1 MKTNMKTGLEG
12 LKQRAMKEQQEREE
26 LKLNNDTTE
35 TTPNTDEK
43 IWAKSH
49 VRTNLV
55 YKGFL
60 AESEVGK
67 YTTVPSVN
75 VTEEPKEEK
84 SMLSVHKYERY
95 TVERLYGYT
104 TNKDYEGV
112 DIEEVPDIHVTVV
125 FKVIAVQEGVETK
138 VKVGKTYKLGLIM
151 FNSKFTELGDDYC
164 TCCKR
169 PISKKNMD
177 YLTRALDN
185 EFLGEEY
192 KQLIRKMDSKLCIHC
207 QCIENINFETLFI
220 NIFDNET
227 KNAVSIYNA
236 IKGANIAKKEA
247 YGTTQELQFAFCEC
261 CKEKR
266 VVRISEFSA
275 YAKLY
280 QTQLEEAGKSD
291 MFLCNHCLSK
301 VIKVEDNT
309 NGVSNLN
316 FANYTNSL
324 SKEDKKRYESEVNG
338 ILNSI
343 NNVKDRLANK

>member
-1 MKTNMKTGLEG
+1 MKTGLDK
-12 LKQRAMKEQQEREE
+12 LKERAIKEQQNKEV
-26 LKLNNDTTE
+26 KVDNTE
-35 TTPNTDEK
+35 TTTNNK
-43 IWAKSH
+43 IWTKSH
-49 VRTNLV
+49 ARNNLV

-60 AESEVGK
+60 AESDANKVN
-67 YTTVPSVN
+67 TVPSMN
-75 VTEEPKEEK
+75 ITEEVKEET
-84 SMLSVHKYERY
+84 SLLSIHKYERY
-95 TVERLYGYT
+95 TVQRLYAYT
-104 TNKDYEGV
+104 TNEDYKGM
-112 DIEEVPDIHVTVV
+112 DIEEVPDVHVTVV
-125 FKVIAVQEGVETK
+125 FKVIEVKEGVETK
-138 VKVGKTYKLGLIM
+138 VKVGKTYKLGLVM
-151 FNSKFTELGDDYC
+151 FNSRFTEIGDDYC

-192 KQLIRKMDSKLCIHC
+192 KELIRKMDSKLCIHC
-207 QCIENINFETLFI
+207 QCTENINFESLFI

-247 YGTTQELQFAFCEC
+247 YGSTEELNFAFCEC

-266 VVRISEFSA
+266 VVRVSEFSA

-280 QTQLEEAGKSD
+280 KTQLEEAGKSD

-301 VIKVEDNT
+301 IIKAEDNP
-309 NGVSNLN
+309 NGVSTLN
-316 FANYTNSL
+316 FVNYVNSL
-324 SKEDKKRYESEVNG
+324 SNNDKKRYENEVNG

-343 NNVKDRLANK
+343 QNVKDRLANK